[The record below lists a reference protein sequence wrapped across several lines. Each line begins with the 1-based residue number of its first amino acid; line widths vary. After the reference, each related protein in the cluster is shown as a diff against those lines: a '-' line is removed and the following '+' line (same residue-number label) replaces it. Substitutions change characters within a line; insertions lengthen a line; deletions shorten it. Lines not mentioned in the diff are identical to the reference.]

1 MGFITKPGIKASK
14 INGKIRGIDNLYIAG
29 QWIMSPGGLPIA
41 AVSGKFA
48 IQRIL
53 KSQGKPIEI

>member
-1 MGFITKPGIKASK
+1 MC
-14 INGKIRGIDNLYIAG
+14 
-29 QWIMSPGGLPIA
+29 PGGLPIA

-53 KSQGKPIEI
+53 KREGRPFTDFSFEK